1 MKTKLILGAVAAAA
15 LAGCASMLPGPTATA
30 TLAPT
35 AGNTTA
41 GTVQFVQ
48 RGDRVHVSGEVR
60 GLRPNAEHGF
70 HVHEK
75 GDCSSP
81 DATSAG
87 GHYNPRGQRHGRHGT
102 GMHHVG
108 DLPSLR
114 SDATCW
120 RVGEST
126 YRYRSSEAAPLTPAN
141 QRCEHIGDD
150 DRQDEGQH
158 HRTCRPDDQQQDESA
173 VVGSSENQ
181 IRKLRHGGNYTCHS
195 DQGQQSRPDRRAA
208 HERRRHGRERIAPRR

>member
-1 MKTKLILGAVAAAA
+1 MKSNNLILGAIAAAA

-75 GDCSSP
+75 GDCSSG
-81 DATSAG
+81 DGNSAG
-87 GHYNPRGQRHGRHGT
+87 GHFNPDGAPHGRHGAGT
-102 GMHHVG
+102 HHVG
-108 DLPSLR
+108 DIPSLR
-114 SDATCW
+114 ANANGVARFDFTSTTI
-120 RVGEST
+120 RLGNGPHSVVG
-126 YRYRSSEAAPLTPAN
+126 RGL
-141 QRCEHIGDD
+141 IV
-150 DRQDEGQH
+150 
-158 HRTCRPDDQQQDESA
+158 HRDPDDYTTQPTGNAGARLACA
-173 VVGSSENQ
+173 VITRS
-181 IRKLRHGGNYTCHS
+181 
-195 DQGQQSRPDRRAA
+195 
-208 HERRRHGRERIAPRR
+208 